1 MVIFA
6 MEGVSG
12 PAERFRV
19 CKYQNQGDSNEMS
32 RTVTIGIPAC
42 CHWELMRQYRHLVGA
57 STLIN
62 LMRSDIRFVIVNYE
76 KTTRTIGEE

>member
-6 MEGVSG
+6 IEGVSG

-42 CHWELMRQYRHLVGA
+42 CHSLENISSIQELKHIQ
-57 STLIN
+57 SSQN
-62 LMRSDIRFVIVNYE
+62 FVVSN
-76 KTTRTIGEE
+76 